1 MSAKTGLNVH
11 ESMKALIT
19 SVIRNET
26 DIRVVDIRGSRD
38 NVSSAITASSSFT
51 SVVEGEAAD
60 SSVPGVYDPLSE
72 PGASFWKGYEAPNW
86 LSKEAMLPRFM
97 NVSDGIKVMFVG
109 GPLTGTKSSFI
120 LSYAESVTFET
131 HVSNVMFKKCKIP
144 VNDKK
149 KLDFVL
155 WDTFI
160 NEYDPPAS
168 TLTNLTVGFVV
179 GYDIT
184 NRESV
189 DFVRTKLA
197 GILKG
202 CPSATIMVIGNKVD
216 SDFNRQVSTEEGQAL
231 ARELGASLFFE
242 SSI

>member
-1 MSAKTGLNVH
+1 M
-11 ESMKALIT
+11 
-19 SVIRNET
+19 
-26 DIRVVDIRGSRD
+26 
-38 NVSSAITASSSFT
+38 
-51 SVVEGEAAD
+51 
-60 SSVPGVYDPLSE
+60 
-72 PGASFWKGYEAPNW
+72 
-86 LSKEAMLPRFM
+86 
-97 NVSDGIKVMFVG
+97 
-109 GPLTGTKSSFI
+109 
-120 LSYAESVTFET
+120 
-131 HVSNVMFKKCKIP
+131 
-144 VNDKK
+144 NDKK

-216 SDFNRQVSTEEGQAL
+216 SDFNRQVSTEEGHAL

-242 SSI
+242 SII